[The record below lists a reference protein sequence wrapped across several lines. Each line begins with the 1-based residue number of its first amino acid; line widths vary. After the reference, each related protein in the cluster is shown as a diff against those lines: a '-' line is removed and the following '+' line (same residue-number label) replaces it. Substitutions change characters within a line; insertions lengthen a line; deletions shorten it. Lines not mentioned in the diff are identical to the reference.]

1 VEEAKQRLK
10 SSTGNNSSVLHFVV
24 CSSGLN
30 NEIMTPKE
38 KGKKLVLEFEQKL
51 YGCSVTDGKWAKCVE
66 ASLLCVDKQLEL
78 INLINNDGA
87 DDYYEEILQI
97 REAIDEM

>member
-1 VEEAKQRLK
+1 M
-10 SSTGNNSSVLHFVV
+10 LHFVV